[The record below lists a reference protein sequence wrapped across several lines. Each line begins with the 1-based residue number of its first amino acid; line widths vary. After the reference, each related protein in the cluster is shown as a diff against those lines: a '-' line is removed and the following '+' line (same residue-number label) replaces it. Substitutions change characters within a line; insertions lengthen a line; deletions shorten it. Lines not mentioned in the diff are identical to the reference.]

1 MKKKNRAIWWDAN
14 SGQSFIA
21 LPHEPMVLPSDV
33 GDFVDG
39 SNSRVIDGSA
49 AADVEPVVDLSSS
62 APGGRDGPVGDRV
75 HVR

>member
-1 MKKKNRAIWWDAN
+1 
-14 SGQSFIA
+14 
-21 LPHEPMVLPSDV
+21 MVLPSDV

>member
-1 MKKKNRAIWWDAN
+1 
-14 SGQSFIA
+14 
-21 LPHEPMVLPSDV
+21 MVLSSGAADL
-33 GDFVDG
+33 VDG
-39 SNSRVIDGSA
+39 FNSRVIDGSA